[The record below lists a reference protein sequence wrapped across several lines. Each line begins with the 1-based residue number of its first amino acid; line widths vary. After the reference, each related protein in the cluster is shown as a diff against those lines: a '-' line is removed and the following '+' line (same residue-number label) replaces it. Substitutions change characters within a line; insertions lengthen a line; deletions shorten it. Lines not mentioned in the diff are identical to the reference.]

1 MYLLT
6 PTTVAGGKPRS
17 HRARRVASL
26 KQLKHI
32 CSNRLVVLHLSVSAV
47 VLIVF
52 ICISAGYK
60 MLGLCDDEDDDDDE
74 LYKKL
79 LCYFVDVST
88 GSLNRSKF
96 SVPAVHLNLTN

>member
-1 MYLLT
+1 
-6 PTTVAGGKPRS
+6 
-17 HRARRVASL
+17 
-26 KQLKHI
+26 
-32 CSNRLVVLHLSVSAV
+32 
-47 VLIVF
+47 
-52 ICISAGYK
+52 